1 MNAKINVLI
10 DWITFTVKDE
20 TDPRAVI
27 KQYLGI
33 DSRMFQDLGYGI
45 NFYSQCLEFN
55 GIMVLYEPVEN
66 VANMS
71 GVSVSM
77 SGTGC
82 RTFEHFSKLR
92 LDGCTDTQ
100 GMVNL
105 AFPQLFQLLHIN
117 GCNVSRIDIAC
128 DDHAGLL
135 DMDDIADAV
144 KPSDKSQL
152 RRFRSRLSKITRN
165 DSAEGDQDTGTTIYI
180 GAPSSDLR
188 FRIYDKAKEQ
198 GDLSSHWVRLEMV
211 LRGKN
216 ALGFVENFVNCESL
230 GVLASGILND
240 KIQFIER
247 DDVNISRCSV
257 SGWWLEF
264 VDGLAA
270 IKVFSRE
277 VVQHPIE
284 QTQEWFVNTLAPVL
298 GMLTKAY
305 GSVWLHET
313 IKQGQERMRE
323 KQKRLVLDY
332 RNTRS
337 MRVADLQVVS

>member
-1 MNAKINVLI
+1 MNAKVNVLI
-10 DWITFTVKDE
+10 DWITFTVKNE

-27 KQYLGI
+27 SKYLAI
-33 DSRMFQDLGYGI
+33 DIRMFQDLGYGI

-55 GIMVLYEPVEN
+55 GIMVLYAPVEN

-82 RTFEHFSKLR
+82 RTFEQFSKLR
-92 LDGCTDTQ
+92 LDGCTDSQ

-105 AFPQLFQLLHIN
+105 AFPQLFQLIHTN
-117 GCNVSRIDIAC
+117 DCNVSRIDIAC
-128 DDHAGLL
+128 DDHSGLL
-135 DMDDIADAV
+135 DMDDIAEAV
-144 KPSDKSQL
+144 KPLDKSQL
-152 RRFRSRLSKITRN
+152 RRFRSRLSKVTRN

-198 GDLSSHWVRLEMV
+198 GDFSNHWVRLEMV

-216 ALGFVENFVNCESL
+216 SMGFVENFVNCESL

-240 KIQFIER
+240 KIQFIDR

-264 VDGLAA
+264 VDAVSCTLPGSSAPKTPMQRSRAKQTPAA
-270 IKVFSRE
+270 KKEYCRTWSIKPPPMELNVRTDNVIFILLR
-277 VVQHPIE
+277 
-284 QTQEWFVNTLAPVL
+284 FPVI
-298 GMLTKAY
+298 Y
-305 GSVWLHET
+305 P
-313 IKQGQERMRE
+313 
-323 KQKRLVLDY
+323 
-332 RNTRS
+332 RN
-337 MRVADLQVVS
+337 AI